1 MFGQSGNKVKEVNIV
16 QIKIKDSNGL
26 YIFIE
31 AISCPKICWPQKYY
45 FAKNNHDHLKNV
57 NLLKHSGVDSTFINE
72 LIGNYFF
79 YSFINGNIIKDQK
92 DKPSATETY
101 LGVFVL
107 SGVFIEDSSKKE
119 GSMHGFR
126 DSGPV
131 CKMHGCYVAQKSRAT
146 VHSYPSDTRRLQCVY
161 VNNLL

>member
-1 MFGQSGNKVKEVNIV
+1 M
-16 QIKIKDSNGL
+16 
-26 YIFIE
+26 
-31 AISCPKICWPQKYY
+31 
-45 FAKNNHDHLKNV
+45 KNV
-57 NLLKHSGVDSTFINE
+57 NLLKHSGVDSTFITE

-79 YSFINGNIIKDQK
+79 YSFINGNIIKGQK

-126 DSGPV
+126 DSDPV